1 MNAMRRSTVALAV
14 LPLLAI
20 VGCGGGGDSGNGGDD
35 ATAASACPVAALEA
49 ASGPVKITFWQGG
62 LRAELMEALDDL
74 VEAYNG
80 TQDVVQVDLHFQGT
94 YDEAADKYLTALR
107 GGTVP
112 DVVLLEETRLQ
123 QMVDSGSIVPAQAC
137 VDAADYD
144 LSDHLPVVL
153 DEFRVAGD
161 LGPMPFNL
169 SNLVLYYDKADF
181 RTAGLDPEDPPATF
195 AEVLEAARAIKERGA
210 AGTGFAWQMR
220 PWQVE
225 QWYAKAGATIVDQ
238 GNGRDGRAEAATFD
252 TAAGREVYGFV
263 RELFD
268 EGLAVNVGRNEG
280 GADAL
285 LAVGKGDAAMTIETS
300 AALGSI
306 YAIQEAGQFADVE
319 LGVAPIPG
327 PTAADGGVQPAGGSL
342 WIVGKGKSDRTIAAS
357 WDFVRW
363 LNEPAQQATWAAR
376 TGYIP
381 VRRSAVELPAMVE
394 QWRERPTYRVAYDQ
408 LAASKAPGGPAIGPY
423 REVRDA
429 ETEALEALILRGV
442 SVADALG
449 IAQRGADDALRSYNE
464 RVGG

>member
-1 MNAMRRSTVALAV
+1 MNPMRRSILALAV
-14 LPLLAI
+14 LPVLVVAS
-20 VGCGGGGDSGNGGDD
+20 CGGGGDDGADEGP
-35 ATAASACPVAALEA
+35 AASACPVDALS
-49 ASGPVKITFWQGG
+49 ASGEPVKVTFWQGG

-74 VEAYNG
+74 VDTYNG
-80 TQDVVQVDLHFQGT
+80 SQEQVQVDLHFQGT

-107 GGTVP
+107 SGTVP

-123 QMVDSGSIVPAQAC
+123 QMVDSGSVVPAQAC
-137 VDAADYD
+137 VEAADYD

-153 DEFRVAGD
+153 DQFRVEGE

-181 RTAGLDPEDPPATF
+181 RKAGLDPADPPATF
-195 AEVLEAARAIKERGA
+195 AEVLEAARVIKERGA

-225 QWYAKAGATIVDQ
+225 QWYAKAGATIVDRA
-238 GNGRDGRAEAATFD
+238 NGRDGRAEAATFD
-252 TAAGREVYGFV
+252 SEVGREVYGFV
-263 RELFD
+263 RELLG
-268 EGLAVNVGRNEG
+268 EGLAINVGRNEG

-327 PTAADGGVQPAGGSL
+327 PTAEDGGVQPAGGSL
-342 WIVGKGKSDRTIAAS
+342 WIVGKGKSDATIAAS

-394 QWRERPTYRVAYDQ
+394 RWRERPTYRVAYDQ
-408 LAASKAPGGPAIGPY
+408 MAASKAPGGPAIGPY
-423 REVRDA
+423 REVREA

-442 SVADALG
+442 PVADALG
-449 IAQRGADDALRSYNE
+449 IAQRGADEALRSYNE